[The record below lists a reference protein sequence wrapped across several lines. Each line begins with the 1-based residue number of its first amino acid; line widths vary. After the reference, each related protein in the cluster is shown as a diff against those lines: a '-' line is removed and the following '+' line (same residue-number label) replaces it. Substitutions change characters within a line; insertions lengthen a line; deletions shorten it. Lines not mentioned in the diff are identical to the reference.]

1 MDQGKDA
8 FSKIA
13 ALTHQIEAIDL
24 SQLDLRDG
32 SAEKALDLCT
42 EFINLYNQLEP
53 ESRERRLLN
62 DFLMG
67 NVFSVLRALGFL
79 MTIDQSGAVYANPD
93 RTHPYHANR
102 VNGEDLNDDDAD
114 FHDSFDYNDN
124 GAAFAPDDEL
134 PFGVSEEQNKSLA
147 KFREAAEELEKL
159 NATSGP
165 YSVAVPASTGNAA
178 DDCEHGVKRTECLTC
193 TGVQYC
199 RHNIP
204 KIQCDIC
211 MTKYTWPLYCQ
222 HDKYRS
228 TCVLCDGPSICKH
241 GRVKYRCKE
250 CGGLGICPHGTQKS
264 RCKACRGVH
273 LCEHGKE
280 KNKCRQCFAQG
291 KPVSSFC
298 EHGISKYTCRIHG
311 RRYYCEHDNLKTR
324 CKICRASCFCTHGR
338 LKIRCEE
345 CKKNKSEGGG
355 RSKTRKSKKVVG
367 HKKTKRFLRKSSR
380 KSSRKLHIY

>member
-24 SQLDLRDG
+24 NQLDLRDG
-32 SAEKALDLCT
+32 LGSAQEALDLCT
-42 EFINLYNQLEP
+42 EFINLYNHL
-53 ESRERRLLN
+53 ESRGKNELN

-67 NVFSVLRALGFL
+67 KVLSVLRALGFF
-79 MTIDQSGAVYANPD
+79 MTIDANGTVYANPD
-93 RTHPYHANR
+93 RTHPYHATP
-102 VNGEDLNDDDAD
+102 VNAEDLNDDDALND
-114 FHDSFDYNDN
+114 DSFDYDN
-124 GAAFAPDDEL
+124 GAAAFALDEL
-134 PFGVSEEQNKSLA
+134 PLVSDEQNKYDA
-147 KFREAAEELEKL
+147 EFRKAAEEL
-159 NATSGP
+159 NATSGTSGP
-165 YSVAVPASTGNAA
+165 YSVAVPASTGNAD

-204 KIQCDIC
+204 KIQCDFC
-211 MTKYTWPLYCQ
+211 MTKYTWPQYCQ

-280 KNKCRQCFAQG
+280 KNKCRQCFAEG

-324 CKICRASCFCTHGR
+324 CKICRSSCFCTHGR